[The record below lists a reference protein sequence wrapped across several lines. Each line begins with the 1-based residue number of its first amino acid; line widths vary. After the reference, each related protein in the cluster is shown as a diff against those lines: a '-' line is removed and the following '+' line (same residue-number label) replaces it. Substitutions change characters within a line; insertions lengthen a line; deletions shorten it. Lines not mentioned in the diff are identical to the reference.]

1 MNRPKRRLSKFS
13 VLRSPF
19 SVLRSPQEL
28 RSDSENGRYERTVAG
43 ILANQH
49 AFDNF
54 KRDPDYR
61 VVLEHVTAEQGR
73 DYLAIIR
80 KRNDGLLEKAM
91 KTVLLS
97 DSTGNPVKC
106 RYDEIEMPL
115 SPTTLRYLKVASDL
129 CGLFGNN
136 LGRTAEIGCGYGG
149 QAYVNDQLLDVEHAT
164 LFDLPVVNRLIEQYL
179 NMKLLNGAYRAT
191 VINQAEP
198 NDYDLVI
205 SNYAFAELPASLQS
219 KYIEK
224 VLGRSK
230 KGYLTMNSGL
240 SGPRSRGKLSL
251 RELHEL
257 LPNFEVYEEQPLT
270 YAHNYIILWG
280 HNKVFA
286 SKFMTLKAV

>member
-1 MNRPKRRLSKFS
+1 M
-13 VLRSPF
+13 
-19 SVLRSPQEL
+19 
-28 RSDSENGRYERTVAG
+28 AG

-54 KRDPDYR
+54 KRNPDYR

-73 DYLAIIR
+73 DYLEIIR

-149 QAYVNDQLLDVEHAT
+149 QAYVNDQLLDVEHTT
-164 LFDLPVVNRLIEQYL
+164 LFDLPVVNKLIEQYL

-205 SNYAFAELPASLQS
+205 SNYAFAELPARLQG

-224 VLGRSK
+224 VLVRSK

-251 RELHEL
+251 RELQEL

-270 YAHNYIILWG
+270 FANNYIILWG
-280 HNKVFA
+280 HNKAFA
-286 SKFMTLKAV
+286 SEFMTLKAI